1 MTAMGDGGSE
11 TSMAGRR
18 PHVHVLSLG
27 GTIAMTGDTAR
38 GVTPQLTA
46 DALVDAVPAVRQVA
60 DVTTEQ
66 FRQVPGASVATA
78 DIQDAVRRIAKLV
91 ANGCDGVVVTQGTDT
106 IEETAFLLD
115 LLVGGDAPVV
125 VTGAMRNPTL
135 PGADGPA
142 NLLGAIRTAVEP
154 TARGMGTLVV
164 LNDEIHAA
172 RFVAK
177 RHTSN
182 PGAFASP
189 LTGPVGW
196 VAEDRARLVA
206 TVPAAPRMDGVVEA
220 PVPPVALLSL
230 ALDDD
235 ARIATT
241 LAELGYR
248 GTVVQGL
255 GGGHAPARAVDA
267 LASLTEAMPVV
278 LASRTGAGPVLHRTY
293 GFAGSEQELL
303 DRGLVHGGYLD
314 GPKARILMGL
324 GLASGADR
332 DRLAALFAAFG
343 GLGEPPEA
351 HNPTAQP

>member
-1 MTAMGDGGSE
+1 
-11 TSMAGRR
+11 MAERR

-27 GTIAMTGDTAR
+27 GTIAMTGDAAE

-46 DALVDAVPAVRQVA
+46 DALVDAVPAVREVA

-78 DIQDAVRRIAKLV
+78 DIQDAVRRIGELV

-115 LLVGGDAPVV
+115 LLVSGDAPVV

-135 PGADGPA
+135 AGADGPA

-172 RFVAK
+172 RFVTK

-189 LTGPVGW
+189 LIGPVGW

-206 TVPAAPRMDGVVEA
+206 RPVPAAPRMDAAVEV

-235 ARIATT
+235 ARIAST
-241 LAELGYR
+241 LVELGYR
-248 GTVVQGL
+248 GAVVEGL

-267 LASLTEAMPVV
+267 LASLSEAMPVV

-293 GFAGSEQELL
+293 GFAGSEQDLL

-314 GPKARILMGL
+314 GPKARILVGL
-324 GLASGADR
+324 GLANGADR
-332 DRLAALFAAFG
+332 DRLAGSFAAFG
-343 GLGEPPEA
+343 GIGEPSRA
-351 HNPTAQP
+351 HDPKAQP